1 MSAVLSPSDP
11 ESPFHP
17 GEQAVQTRV
26 GVRKIAEDLGSRVIR
41 DYMPDQHRAFYQQL
55 PYLFLG
61 HKDQNGRPWAS
72 IVHGGGSSFLT
83 SPDARQ
89 LQLPRTAL
97 VPHDPLHT
105 SLQHGTPLG
114 VLGIESTTRRR
125 NRLTGTADQLDND
138 TLAIT
143 VRQAFGNCPQY
154 IQSRELTLKD
164 QWSAADVTA
173 QDILALSTADQDLV
187 ATSSTFYVASYY
199 EAQGSSASHGADVS
213 HRGGRPGFV
222 QVVDER
228 TLLIPDFAGNNHF
241 NTLGNIEATGK
252 AGLLF
257 IDFASG
263 DLLSLTGDAEILWDS
278 PEAKAFEGAQR
289 VWRFRLVSGVR
300 ITNALPFTWS
310 FEDFSPNS
318 LLTGTWQEAQQ
329 HLHLKQVG
337 EQWQPYRVG
346 RIVAES
352 DGIRSIYLQAPGGT
366 RMPYEAGQFLTIK
379 RSINDVEQI
388 RTYTLSSAPDDSYYR
403 ISVKREASGTV
414 SSNLHDTL
422 EEGETVWVRPPG
434 GAFTLA
440 DERPAVLL
448 GAGIGITPFIAMA
461 KQALHDS
468 INGRGQRQLTLIHQ
482 TRDNQDS
489 VFREEL
495 DEIEQLS
502 GGRVRVIRSMSRP
515 QDTLVHGAD
524 FNNRGRIDRQLLQ
537 SVLPVDD
544 YQYYLC
550 GPGGFMQSSYDLLQE
565 LGVEDRRIHAEA
577 FGPSALK
584 RNMQPSEA
592 VVQQPPV
599 AESATVTFSGAGVER
614 SWSAADGSLLDFAE
628 SQGLSPDYGCR
639 SGQCGSCK
647 TRVLK
652 GRVSHSPQVSV
663 PLADDEALLCC
674 AMPAATGG
682 NDAELVLML

>member
-1 MSAVLSPSDP
+1 MSAALYPSNR

-17 GEQAVQTRV
+17 GEQAVQTRI
-26 GVRKIAEDLGSRVIR
+26 GVRDIAENLGSRVIR

-72 IVHGGGSSFLT
+72 IVHGGGSSFVA

-97 VPHDPLHT
+97 VPHDPLHA
-105 SLQHGTPLG
+105 SLQPGTALG

-187 ATSSTFYVASYY
+187 ANSSTFYVASYY

-263 DLLSLTGDAEILWDS
+263 DLLSLTGDAEILWGS

-300 ITNALPFTWS
+300 ISNALPFTWS
-310 FEDFSPNS
+310 FEDYSPNS

-352 DGIRSIYLQAPGGT
+352 DDIRSI
-366 RMPYEAGQFLTIK
+366 
-379 RSINDVEQI
+379 
-388 RTYTLSSAPDDSYYR
+388 
-403 ISVKREASGTV
+403 
-414 SSNLHDTL
+414 
-422 EEGETVWVRPPG
+422 
-434 GAFTLA
+434 
-440 DERPAVLL
+440 
-448 GAGIGITPFIAMA
+448 
-461 KQALHDS
+461 
-468 INGRGQRQLTLIHQ
+468 
-482 TRDNQDS
+482 
-489 VFREEL
+489 
-495 DEIEQLS
+495 
-502 GGRVRVIRSMSRP
+502 
-515 QDTLVHGAD
+515 
-524 FNNRGRIDRQLLQ
+524 
-537 SVLPVDD
+537 
-544 YQYYLC
+544 
-550 GPGGFMQSSYDLLQE
+550 
-565 LGVEDRRIHAEA
+565 
-577 FGPSALK
+577 
-584 RNMQPSEA
+584 
-592 VVQQPPV
+592 
-599 AESATVTFSGAGVER
+599 
-614 SWSAADGSLLDFAE
+614 
-628 SQGLSPDYGCR
+628 
-639 SGQCGSCK
+639 
-647 TRVLK
+647 
-652 GRVSHSPQVSV
+652 
-663 PLADDEALLCC
+663 
-674 AMPAATGG
+674 
-682 NDAELVLML
+682 